1 LASKE
6 KTLSQFEKE
15 IEAPDFWSNPSQA
28 QQVMKQY
35 NITKAE
41 VDSWRA
47 FSRRLHD
54 ALELAQLEDESLRLE
69 LETEISAIESEL
81 EKRSFT
87 AMLSGK
93 YDHDPAILA
102 IHAGAGGTDSQDWA
116 AMLERMYLRWAEA
129 RGFETEILDITEG
142 EEELRVSPL
151 RSMGN
156 TPLVTCVLRRE
167 CIVWF
172 GFPHSMPP
180 IAGTPPLPLWKFCLK
195 WRWTKP
201 KLILRRVI
209 LKWTSS
215 VPQARAGRTF
225 KRMPQRF
232 ASHISQQALL

>member
-93 YDHDPAILA
+93 YDHDCHPCYPCW
-102 IHAGAGGTDSQDWA
+102 S
-116 AMLERMYLRWAEA
+116 RW
-129 RGFETEILDITEG
+129 
-142 EEELRVSPL
+142 
-151 RSMGN
+151 N
-156 TPLVTCVLRRE
+156 
-167 CIVWF
+167 
-172 GFPHSMPP
+172 
-180 IAGTPPLPLWKFCLK
+180 
-195 WRWTKP
+195 
-201 KLILRRVI
+201 
-209 LKWTSS
+209 
-215 VPQARAGRTF
+215 
-225 KRMPQRF
+225 
-232 ASHISQQALL
+232 